1 MRTFPERSRL
11 NLDWPLI
18 IKMSFN
24 FLIKSDQWRIFGKMG
39 AGYSGTRHRGEIL
52 TNAYGCFPDNG
63 ESKLWPELDGKN
75 KTLKFK
81 INIGT

>member
-1 MRTFPERSRL
+1 
-11 NLDWPLI
+11 
-18 IKMSFN
+18 
-24 FLIKSDQWRIFGKMG
+24 MG

-52 TNAYGCFPDNG
+52 TNSYGCFPDNG
-63 ESKLWPELDGKN
+63 EFRLWPELDGKN